1 MNAVE
6 TMGDHVKISLEKVF
20 MCSGKDGYIP
30 TYDPQNGQYGCL
42 SKSENLEYQV
52 KVIVSI
58 QMQLIFIVPVPCRFN
73 RGEQVHILLF
83 FQDRLAPFTVD
94 RDLNGVPLTA
104 KLAEDEGALT
114 LIKQPGADGFV
125 IDTEPLF
132 KVRIVQLYTCN

>member
-1 MNAVE
+1 M
-6 TMGDHVKISLEKVF
+6 F
-20 MCSGKDGYIP
+20 
-30 TYDPQNGQYGCL
+30 
-42 SKSENLEYQV
+42 
-52 KVIVSI
+52 
-58 QMQLIFIVPVPCRFN
+58 IFY
-73 RGEQVHILLF
+73 RGF

-132 KVRIVQLYTCN
+132 EVRIVQLLYILLIDLKSSTDYIGVLGFFYYRVTQTDFGSSTSFTIYSHQIP

>member
-1 MNAVE
+1 M
-6 TMGDHVKISLEKVF
+6 F
-20 MCSGKDGYIP
+20 
-30 TYDPQNGQYGCL
+30 
-42 SKSENLEYQV
+42 
-52 KVIVSI
+52 
-58 QMQLIFIVPVPCRFN
+58 IFY
-73 RGEQVHILLF
+73 RGF

-132 KVRIVQLYTCN
+132 EVRIVQLLYILLIDLKSSTDYIGVLVFFLL